1 MPGDRHYPRRIVIA
15 PQFHVGSRAAFSAD
29 RRSPVRV
36 FVALIAA
43 VIALL
48 GLAPGSAAGTAV
60 AENTV
65 VNSSPDNGTSLA
77 FSPDAIVIVF
87 ADELGEDNT
96 IALDC
101 EAEPIALTGRPE
113 VIEGTTLQIDIDTPL
128 PAGTCTARWAVSNVD
143 GEPNGRGNITFIVES
158 DTPVTDD
165 TTVDGEPGDAETAAE
180 TPATTL
186 PTPTATVDDDG
197 TPVAT
202 TTDDPTVIDLS
213 VAGRGNAA
221 VWLGRFISTLGIA
234 TLFGSLLVI
243 TAAWPEGVEYLVTIR
258 FLRAVWVVAMVGT
271 LLYVAFASAAVTPDG
286 GGGPFSPGT
295 WADLLDAGWAGRAA
309 LLRLILVIATA
320 WAAFR
325 PDRAIDPTTQIA
337 ALGIPGLAAATLG
350 ISRTVGDLAALGVLM
365 GVLHAVAMSIWIG
378 GVILLARVV
387 LAGPGDEDLIHAV
400 RGFGRISTPAIV
412 VTIVTGLVQMFRL
425 DGGELFQ
432 SGHGRVV
439 VLKTIVVAVMIFV
452 AFSARQF
459 VAQRLNRAQQ
469 MSVALADRLRRAFGA
484 EAAFGLVAL
493 ALSSWLLA
501 WIPSNV
507 DATPSVGYEV
517 SQTHVDAGDLIEV
530 VVRFTDDM
538 VGNVGMQVEVKEP
551 ADGLIGLDV
560 VLTAPDNPTLA
571 GFRQSIPITAPG
583 FAVRDEAVGF
593 PISVAGD
600 WLITVEANTTS
611 GVIVSEP
618 QIFTVLNADGSVPT
632 TVVAPP
638 TVNTIQ
644 VELTEVPTTEA

>member
-1 MPGDRHYPRRIVIA
+1 MIA
-15 PQFHVGSRAAFSAD
+15 PLFPFVQRAAFSAG

-36 FVALIAA
+36 LVAVIAA

-48 GLAPGSAAGTAV
+48 GLAPGSAAGTPA

-65 VNSSPDNGTSLA
+65 VNSAPDNGTSLA

-87 ADELGEDNT
+87 AEELGEENT

-101 EAEPIALTGRPE
+101 EAEPITLTGRPE
-113 VIEGTTLQIDIDTPL
+113 VIEETTLQIDIDTPL
-128 PAGTCTARWAVSNVD
+128 PAGTCTARWAVSDTD

-158 DTPVTDD
+158 DTLATGD
-165 TTVDGEPGDAETAAE
+165 TTVDGEPVDGEAAAE
-180 TPATTL
+180 TTA
-186 PTPTATVDDDG
+186 ATVSTPAVVVDADG
-197 TPVAT
+197 TLAAT
-202 TTDDPTVIDLS
+202 AADDPVVVDLS
-213 VAGRGNAA
+213 IAGRGNAA
-221 VWLGRFISTLGIA
+221 VWLGRLISTLGIA

-243 TAAWPEGVEYLVTIR
+243 TAAWPEGVEYLVTVR
-258 FLRAVWVVAMVGT
+258 FLRAVWVVALVGT

-295 WADLLDAGWAGRAA
+295 WTDLLDAGWAGRAA
-309 LLRLILVIATA
+309 LLRLVLLIASA

-325 PDRAIDPTTQIA
+325 PDRAIDPTTQLA

-365 GVLHAVAMSIWIG
+365 GVLHALAMSIWIG

-387 LAGPGDEDLIHAV
+387 LSGPGDEDLIHAV

-425 DGGELFQ
+425 DGGDLFQ

-439 VLKTIVVAVMIFV
+439 VLKTVVVALMIFV

-501 WIPSNV
+501 WIPPNV
-507 DATPSVGYEV
+507 DATPSVGYEI
-517 SQTHVDAGDLIEV
+517 SQTHVDTGEVIEV

-538 VGNVGMQVEVKEP
+538 VGNVGMQVEVREP
-551 ADGLIGLDV
+551 AEGLIGLDV

-571 GFRQSIPITAPG
+571 GYRQAIPITAPG

-600 WLITVEANTTS
+600 WIITVEANTAS
-611 GVIVSEP
+611 GAVVSEP
-618 QIFTVLNADGSVPT
+618 QIFPVLNADGSAPT

-638 TVNTIQ
+638 AVNTILTE
-644 VELTEVPTTEA
+644 VTEVPTTEA